1 MPSTIDKASL
11 AAGLGI
17 AGTGVLY
24 ARQPKTHP
32 LHYGRRQ

>member
-1 MPSTIDKASL
+1 MPPSIDQASL

-24 ARQPKTHP
+24 ARQPKTDL